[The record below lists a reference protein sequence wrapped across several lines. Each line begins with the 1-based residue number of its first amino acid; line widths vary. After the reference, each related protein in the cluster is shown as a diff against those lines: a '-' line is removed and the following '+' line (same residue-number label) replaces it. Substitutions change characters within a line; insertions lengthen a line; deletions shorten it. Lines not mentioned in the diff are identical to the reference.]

1 MNQIMDIRFNVEKE
15 ERKALVQEVGEILG
29 LAPIYM
35 RAPSFAY
42 TVGDYTI
49 DRYGMLSFDEG
60 VWLETQQLLGELMLR
75 GYVCEGIV
83 DSMVPSG
90 SAPVEAMEEQPDGSD
105 ANALSSDVII
115 ESEVVGEGV
124 STDEPTADLDATIAP
139 SCDADV
145 ESSLV
150 VEHELNL
157 IIEVP
162 IDGFTSTALD
172 NLHRLVSGKAALIMK
187 AIGADALPIKRTET
201 TLRFPWFKLSATG
214 AEADAYSIF
223 VNALCEMAKKQ
234 KRVTLKEKST
244 DHDGSEKFAFRC
256 FLLRLGFIGKEYS
269 LARKVLLSN
278 LSGSGSFKSGG
289 HKNRRAADD
298 TKIAHAIGGM
308 LTGVVSNEEVEVTTN
323 AADSTVPPRCQDCH
337 HHCSHSNG
345 ELRTSTGEIVDTSR
359 RTPDSYTHYC
369 LGVPSGYR
377 KLKHAVDWSGGET
390 PPKWCPLANKK
401 NESVS
406 EDSSVEEIVSPLN
419 RVVAV

>member
-1 MNQIMDIRFNVEKE
+1 MSQIMEFKFNVEKE
-15 ERKALVQEVGEILG
+15 ERKALVKEVGEILG
-29 LAPIYM
+29 LAPVYM
-35 RAPSFAY
+35 RAPSLAY

-49 DRYGMLSFDEG
+49 DRYGTLSFGEG

-83 DSMVPSG
+83 DSMVPSELA
-90 SAPVEAMEEQPDGSD
+90 SVEAMEEHPDGSD
-105 ANALSSDVII
+105 ADALSSDVTIGSDTVGDGVAS
-115 ESEVVGEGV
+115 ES
-124 STDEPTADLDATIAP
+124 TAGSDATIAP
-139 SCDADV
+139 SCEADV
-145 ESSLV
+145 GSSLAD
-150 VEHELNL
+150 EHGLNL
-157 IIEVP
+157 TIEVP

-172 NLHRLVSGKAALIMK
+172 NLHRLVSGKATLIMK
-187 AIGADALPIKRTET
+187 AIGADALPIERTET
-201 TLRFPWFKLSATG
+201 TLRFPWFKLSATRV
-214 AEADAYSIF
+214 EADAYSIF
-223 VNALCEMAKKQ
+223 INALCEMAKKQ

-256 FLLRLGFIGKEYS
+256 FLLRLGFIGKEYMP
-269 LARKVLLSN
+269 ARKVLLSK

-298 TKIAHAIGGM
+298 VKIAHVVGGM
-308 LTGVVSNEEVEVTTN
+308 LTRVVSNEEAEATSN
-323 AADSTVPPRCQDCH
+323 AANSTVPSRCQDCH

-401 NESVS
+401 SKFVS
-406 EDSSVEEIVSPLN
+406 ENGSVEEIISPLN
-419 RVVAV
+419 REVAV